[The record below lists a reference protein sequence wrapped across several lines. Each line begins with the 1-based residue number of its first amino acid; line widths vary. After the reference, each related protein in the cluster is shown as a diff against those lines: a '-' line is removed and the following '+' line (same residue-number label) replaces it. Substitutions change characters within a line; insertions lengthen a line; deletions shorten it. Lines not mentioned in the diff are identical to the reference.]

1 MILAIVRTTAP
12 FSVPLRSNYKY
23 IEARMCD
30 CLPGTI
36 LVNDLH
42 NLYLSHVFEHFTI
55 LSEKMLWE

>member
-1 MILAIVRTTAP
+1 MILAIVRTQLL

-23 IEARMCD
+23 IEARICD

>member
-1 MILAIVRTTAP
+1 
-12 FSVPLRSNYKY
+12 
-23 IEARMCD
+23 MCD

-55 LSEKMLWE
+55 LSEKNVVGIEIKFVEKFSQTW